1 MLRRFL
7 TLVLAAGALGVGL
20 ATAAVAETTEREPRE
35 VAWTFEGPFGTFNQA
50 QLQRGYRVYHEV
62 CSRCHS
68 MNLMSFRNLG
78 QPGGPF
84 FDPRY
89 PNPNTSPYVRAIAGE
104 SQVPDVDPDTGD
116 AIRRAATSADR
127 FPSPFPNEIAARAS
141 NGGALPP
148 DLSDIVKAREG
159 GASYVYSILTGYE
172 RPPAGLTVGPNQ
184 HYNPFL
190 PGDLTASWRG
200 NPRQVPVGGFIA
212 MPQPLNGNDVE
223 YDDGTRPTLQQEA
236 QDVTAFLAWASE
248 PHQVQRRQ
256 TGLAVMAYLLV
267 FAGIVY
273 LSYRRIW
280 RKVAH

>member
-7 TLVLAAGALGVGL
+7 TLALAAGAL
-20 ATAAVAETTEREPRE
+20 TAASAAAAATTEREPRE
-35 VAWTFEGPFGTFNQA
+35 VEWTFDGPFGTFDQA

-84 FDPRY
+84 YDPRY
-89 PNPNTSPYVRAIAGE
+89 PNPNTSPYVRAIAAE

-116 AIRRAATSADR
+116 ANRRAATSADR
-127 FPSPFPNEIAARAS
+127 FPAPFPNEIAARAS

-159 GASYVYSILTGYE
+159 GASYVYSILTGYTP
-172 RPPAGLTVGPNQ
+172 PPAGLTVGPNQ
-184 HYNPFL
+184 HYMPYM
-190 PGDLTASWRG
+190 PGDMTSSWHG
-200 NPRQVPVGGFIA
+200 NPRRVPVGGFIA

-223 YDDGTRPTLQQEA
+223 FDDGTRPTLDQEA
-236 QDVTAFLAWASE
+236 RDVSAFLAWASE

-256 TGLAVMAYLLV
+256 TGFAVMAYLLI

-280 RKVAH
+280 RNVAH